1 MEFKPCHNSARVSRL
16 HGRFNE
22 KIKMHS
28 GRKEKGLE
36 VQGTLV
42 KIMLV

>member
-1 MEFKPCHNSARVSRL
+1 MEFKTCHNSARVSRL

-22 KIKMHS
+22 KIHS